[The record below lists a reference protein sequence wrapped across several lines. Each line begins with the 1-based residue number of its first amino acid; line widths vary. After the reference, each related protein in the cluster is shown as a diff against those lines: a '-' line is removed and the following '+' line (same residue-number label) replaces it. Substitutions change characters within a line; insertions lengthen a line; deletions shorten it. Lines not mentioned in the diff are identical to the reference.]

1 MAKEP
6 KIQPIKLDLGGRGT
20 LTIDG
25 EHVTSNGLI
34 NVGALHSARVD
45 LINGAQLTV
54 NSTALGIKALTNI
67 TYGVGEHCQLVLKEP
82 SINVEISHATTIDF
96 SKSEGTGFL
105 EYKPS
110 DVLTLKA
117 ASPIKLIN
125 LHEGDTIKVDG
136 ATSAKLDGK
145 DLVFRTPG
153 LLGLGG
159 TVKFAIDPDATF
171 AFVRDGKDGEITI
184 KTPCFLSGTLI
195 ATPLGEVPVEKLG
208 KGDLVY
214 TMNGN
219 AVPVI
224 WAGRRTINPKAIDR
238 LREHVPI
245 RIRPGALDHG
255 TPNRDLYVSPD
266 HCLFLNGTLIPAKF
280 LVNGRS
286 ITQTAILEPFTY
298 HHIELERH
306 DVLIA
311 EGAYVESYLD
321 LGNKVMFLE
330 PGTLMFTGPANPRKA
345 VHCYPPVYSGSI
357 LDSIQKTLEQ
367 RAGEL
372 GYFKDRKEIS
382 QASITNVFPFYK
394 QIQ

>member
-1 MAKEP
+1 MAKAP
-6 KIQPIKLDLGGRGT
+6 QKPPIKLDLGGGNA

-25 EHVTSNGLI
+25 AQITSDGLI
-34 NVGALHSARVD
+34 NVGALNSARID

-67 TYGVGEHCQLVLKEP
+67 TYGIGNNCQLVLKEP
-82 SINVEISHATTIDF
+82 SVKVDILNKTTIDF
-96 SKSEGTGFL
+96 NESAGTGVL

-110 DVLTLKA
+110 DVALALA
-117 ASPIKLIN
+117 DPIKLIN
-125 LHEGDTIKVDG
+125 LHQGDKIKVDG
-136 ATSAKLDGK
+136 ATSAKIIGK
-145 DLVFRTPG
+145 ELVFRTGG

-159 TVKFAIDPDATF
+159 TVKFAIDPNATF
-171 AFVRDGKDGEITI
+171 AFVQKDGEVTI
-184 KTPCFLSGTLI
+184 KIPCFLSGTLI

-219 AVPVI
+219 AVPII
-224 WAGRRTINPKAIDR
+224 WAGRRTINPKAVDR

-286 ITQTAILEPFTY
+286 ITQTATLEPFTY

-306 DVLIA
+306 DILIA

-321 LGNKVMFLE
+321 LGNKAMFLE
-330 PGTLMFTGPANPRKA
+330 PGTLMFTAPASSRKA
-345 VHCYPPVYSGSI
+345 IHCYPPVYSGSV
-357 LDSIQKTLEQ
+357 LNSIQTALEQ

-382 QASITNVFPFYK
+382 RESTVNVFPFYK
-394 QIQ
+394 RIQ